1 VAKKSSQGG
10 NMKLHRWMV
19 LMAIA
24 ALSILALTASSEA
37 AKGFD
42 DKEIRIGQFG
52 PLTGPAAPW
61 GAVLRG
67 AALRFQL
74 QNEEGGIH
82 GRQIK
87 YFMRDDQYNPAQTVT
102 VVKELVE
109 KQDIFAIV
117 GGVAGA
123 GSIAAKDY
131 ITKNKIIWVGP
142 TASAR
147 ELVFPL
153 DPYLFLLTPLYED
166 EASILTKY
174 LVETVKIKKIGLVY
188 QNDSYGNA
196 GLAGVRQRL
205 AKHKLNLVA
214 EIPVEPTER
223 DLASHVMKMK
233 NAQPEAVILWVAP
246 TTAVITLKTAA
257 TMGFKPLWAAGNPLA
272 DYPMMYKISGG
283 LWEGVINTAIV
294 EPPDSTLPLVVKY
307 REAAKKYM
315 PEERWGLFFMAGFLV
330 SDPLIAALQK
340 VGKNLSTEAVVNEL
354 NAMKNY
360 RTIGPSITW
369 NKNLHQGVDSAMIWK
384 CGPNGSTI
392 VLQSWTSNEL
402 ATWKK

>member
-1 VAKKSSQGG
+1 MTNLKRVI
-10 NMKLHRWMV
+10 
-19 LMAIA
+19 LMIA
-24 ALSILALTASSEA
+24 AAVLTLLIFAPPSDA
-37 AKGFD
+37 ARGFD

-67 AALRFQL
+67 AALKFQL
-74 QNEEGGIH
+74 VNEEGGIH
-82 GRQIK
+82 GRKIK
-87 YFMRDDQYNPAQTVT
+87 YFMRDDQYNPAQTVM
-102 VVKELVE
+102 VVKELIE
-109 KQDIFAIV
+109 KQDIFALV

-123 GSIAAKDY
+123 GSIAAKEY

-174 LVETVKIKKIGLVY
+174 LVETLKTKKIALLY
-188 QNDSYGNA
+188 QNDSYGRA
-196 GLAGVRQRL
+196 GQAGVRQRL
-205 AKHKLNLVA
+205 AKYQMDLVA

-223 DLASHVMKMK
+223 DLASHMMKLK
-233 NAQPEAVILWVAP
+233 NAGPEVVVLWVAP
-246 TTAVITLKTAA
+246 TTAIISLKTSA
-257 TMGFKPLWAAGNPLA
+257 TMGFKPQWAGGNPLA

-307 REAAKKYM
+307 REAAKKYT

-330 SDPLIAALQK
+330 VDPFVAALQK
-340 VGKNLSTEAVVNEL
+340 VGKKLSTEAVVEAL
-354 NAMKNY
+354 NSTTNFKS
-360 RTIGPSITW
+360 IGPTITW
-369 NKNLHQGVDSAMIWK
+369 TKNLHQGVDSAMIWK

-392 VLQSWTSNEL
+392 VLQDWTANEL
-402 ATWKK
+402 ATWKER